1 MALLKDRPRS
11 GHFLGKPGE
20 TCLHSSEATK
30 CQAEGTEAPQTG
42 RPMCN
47 PRGVLAGRET
57 KRLTPGVIGL
67 RNGKKGRRV
76 NHHTRESSSTL
87 RVRCCRR
94 LPRSLLPL
102 VAAVLLLQYRCST
115 RGRCCGR
122 SRRGLNPRPSTAGWV
137 GRIANTQRC
146 LRRRVQQPVC
156 AAADAS
162 TPPAKVPP
170 RLDLSLKCANI
181 LRLVQT
187 GLTTGDFFLVRSSPN
202 WCRSFG
208 TTQCRRP
215 ELPSD

>member
-1 MALLKDRPRS
+1 MPGRGHRSPADRP
-11 GHFLGKPGE
+11 PNV
-20 TCLHSSEATK
+20 
-30 CQAEGTEAPQTG
+30 QP
-42 RPMCN
+42 P
-47 PRGVLAGRET
+47 GVLAGRET
-57 KRLTPGVIGL
+57 KRLTLGVIGL
-67 RNGKKGRRV
+67 RNGKKGLRV
-76 NHHTRESSSTL
+76 NHHTRESSS
-87 RVRCCRR
+87 RCCRR
-94 LPRSLLPL
+94 LPRSVLPL

-122 SRRGLNPRPSTAGWV
+122 SRRGLNPRPSTAGWI